1 MITKRHSGR
10 AWKWLLSLVL
20 ILLVQ
25 GCTNSK
31 LIISPLYN
39 RLDDMMRDEFE
50 KLGDF
55 NDEQTASFEA
65 TLGTYHVWH
74 RQNELP
80 QYADLMRSVIS
91 SISDANTTQS
101 DIQSWMDTAEQH
113 TKAARTCHPVNYS
126 HDLAQS
132 MTDEQLNFIEARFKK
147 QQDKNL
153 ARYNSRTPE
162 ERVERRL
169 RNTIKWAGRIGL
181 QFTPTQRAM
190 LLSTFKRQT
199 SLRKQYYALS
209 AQWNQQ
215 YFTLARNQE
224 NPNYAVD
231 LQAHLDSL
239 WSLLES
245 NHPEEWQENRDLWK
259 ATGLRF
265 VTSMTDDQ
273 RVTFGKWMN
282 KMAST
287 LDSISKNKPSFN
299 VGDDPS
305 IGCLVGQKT

>member
-287 LDSISKNKPSFN
+287 LDSISKNEPSFN